1 MCDRILIPDGTE
13 IESIREDGACLCNST
28 DEAILRWI
36 VEHAPELQIGTS
48 LQIKRDPFGWIVAL
62 GKENG

>member
-1 MCDRILIPDGTE
+1 MYDGTE

-28 DEAILRWI
+28 DDDILCWI
-36 VEHAPELQIGTS
+36 VEHAPELRIGTT

-62 GKENG
+62 EKENG